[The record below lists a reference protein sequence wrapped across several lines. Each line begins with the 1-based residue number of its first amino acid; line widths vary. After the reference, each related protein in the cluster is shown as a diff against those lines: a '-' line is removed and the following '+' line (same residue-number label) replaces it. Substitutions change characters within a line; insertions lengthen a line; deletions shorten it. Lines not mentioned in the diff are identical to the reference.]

1 MKVNAIAKKWE
12 PSKVI
17 LNSLFYFIVVFMF
30 LKFYIFVLVSE
41 FWLFFGLQVVP
52 QADRVLIRLEE
63 LSEVC
68 HNLIQKN

>member
-1 MKVNAIAKKWE
+1 
-12 PSKVI
+12 
-17 LNSLFYFIVVFMF
+17 
-30 LKFYIFVLVSE
+30 LKDYIFVFVFD

-68 HNLIQKN
+68 HNLIQFILFFLI